1 MKKKISYVF
10 CVLVLVLGLTGCS
23 AKQSVAYDE
32 ETVTYSCEQIFALIS
47 SDTIPTDE
55 IDAMSEWNQGYLM
68 AQVESQTGI
77 KISAD
82 SFVTAIQ
89 GWKAAQ
95 EECGAYIGH
104 GDYTF
109 KAKATGLT
117 VTAKAEFAERT
128 ADLEFVFDE
137 NMEMDSFTVSANF
150 SKGEIMQKAGLNTL
164 LGMGTVFAVLIF
176 MSFLIS
182 LFKYIPMFMDKKDKK
197 EAPAQKKEAEQTA
210 ESYSEEPEMD
220 ETELVAVIAA
230 AIAAY
235 EGTTTDG
242 FVVRSIKRRKSNK
255 WNS

>member
-1 MKKKISYVF
+1 MKKKISYIL
-10 CVLVLVLGLTGCS
+10 CVLTLVLGLAGCS
-23 AKQSVAYDE
+23 GKQVIAYDE
-32 ETVTYSCEQIFALIS
+32 ETLTYSCEQMFTIIS
-47 SDTIPTDE
+47 SGGIPTDE
-55 IDAMSEWNQGYLM
+55 VDAMSEWSQGYLM
-68 AQVESQTGI
+68 AQVEGQTGI

-82 SFVTAIQ
+82 NFVTAIQ
-89 GWKAAQ
+89 GWDAAV
-95 EECGAYIGH
+95 EECGTYIGH

-109 KAKATGLT
+109 KAKTTGLT
-117 VTAKAEFAERT
+117 VVTEAEFSERT
-128 ADLEFVFDE
+128 ADLEFKFDE
-137 NMEMDSFTVSANF
+137 NMEMESFTVSANF
-150 SKGEIMQKAGLNTL
+150 SEGEIMQKAGLNTL

-182 LFKYIPMFMDKKDKK
+182 LFKYIPMFMNKKDKK
-197 EAPAQKKEAEQTA
+197 EEPVQKKAVEQTVDV
-210 ESYSEEPEMD
+210 SEEPEMD

>member
-1 MKKKISYVF
+1 MKKKISYIL
-10 CVLVLVLGLTGCS
+10 CVLALVLGLTGCS
-23 AKQSVAYDE
+23 AKQAVTYDE
-32 ETVTYSCEQIFALIS
+32 ESLVYSCEQIFELIS
-47 SDTIPTDE
+47 SDTIPTDQ

-89 GWKAAQ
+89 GWQAAG
-95 EECGAYIGH
+95 EECGTYIGH

-109 KAKATGLT
+109 KAKTTGLT
-117 VTAKAEFAERT
+117 VTTKAEFSERT

-137 NMEMDSFTVSANF
+137 NMELESFTVSANF

-182 LFKYIPMFMDKKDKK
+182 LFKYIPMLMNKKDKK
-197 EAPAQKKEAEQTA
+197 EEPVQKKAEEQIPNV
-210 ESYSEEPEMD
+210 SEEPEMD
-220 ETELVAVIAA
+220 ETELLAVIAA